1 MIGDGDPASVAFS
14 EDRASVTF
22 GSGDVVH
29 FTRAERKVLD
39 YLFRN
44 PTRILSRSQLLDA
57 MAETGSDSSDRNIDF
72 VINRIRRKLRDSAR
86 SPKFI
91 ATHYGEGYQW
101 IFQGDQAASEAGEAH
116 LVVGPLL
123 GLASLEGHEQT
134 GRTFARYLVNE
145 LQQHLGSGKLAA
157 FQESYQ
163 APEKAR
169 AAGPEISIQ
178 LGFFRDG
185 ESTECVLTAR
195 NDLDWRICHVERV
208 RIPSDN
214 SALAELSSQARRLAP
229 AILAKCWKT
238 SADNAVM
245 SMPLP
250 VAMHVAGR
258 PEKLEDQPWPD
269 NDRRLKALMAET
281 PDDPV
286 LKMFYASHLHTK
298 YVLLGPRL
306 FRTGKDTCAEDE
318 AEIERL
324 VTEALPFVQAQP
336 EYSAMA
342 AKLLYFVDRG
352 YRDLALELADRS
364 LREST
369 SVASS
374 LAISGQLRGF
384 VGDMDIAQNHLLQ
397 AEALCTPRSQ
407 FHIYVLVLLCQVLM
421 AAGERDKL
429 LEATRRMYRANA
441 ATRFVFEPLFSDPDR
456 PSLSAK
462 GVTLA
467 LSRKKLDGLLR
478 HVSYIS
484 ARLFQEPAHREN
496 TLRTLV
502 NLAVRRFGA
511 DFVHEDV
518 RKVAPG
524 LF

>member
-1 MIGDGDPASVAFS
+1 MTRDDDHASVVFS

-22 GSGDVVH
+22 GSGEAVY
-29 FTRAERKVLD
+29 FTRAERQVLD

-44 PTRILSRSQLLDA
+44 PARILSRSQILDA

-86 SPKFI
+86 SPRFI

-101 IFQGDQAASEAGEAH
+101 ILQDDQTASNAGEVH

-123 GLASLEGHEQT
+123 GLACLEGREQT

-145 LQQHLGSGKLAA
+145 LQQHLGSGKNAA
-157 FQESYQ
+157 FQENYKASD
-163 APEKAR
+163 KAR
-169 AAGPEISIQ
+169 ENGPEISIQ
-178 LGFFRDG
+178 LGFFG
-185 ESTECVLTAR
+185 EGERTECVLTVR
-195 NDLDWRICHVERV
+195 NNHAGSIHHVERV
-208 RIPSDN
+208 QIPPDN
-214 SALAELSSQARRLAP
+214 SALVELSSRARNLAP
-229 AILAKCWKT
+229 VILAKCWQK
-238 SADNAVM
+238 SAVDAMM

-250 VAMHVAGR
+250 VAMHEAGR

-269 NDRRLKALMAET
+269 NERRLKALMAET
-281 PDDPV
+281 PDDPI

-298 YVLLGPRL
+298 YVVLGPRL
-306 FRTGKDTCAEDE
+306 FRTGKATCTEDE

-324 VTEALPFVQAQP
+324 VTEALPFIQTQP
-336 EYSAMA
+336 EYSMMA
-342 AKLLYFVDRG
+342 AKLLYFVDRS

-364 LREST
+364 LRESM

-374 LAISGQLRGF
+374 LAIAGQLRGF
-384 VGDMDIAQNHLLQ
+384 VGDMQIAENYLLQ

-407 FHIYVLVLLCQVLM
+407 FHIYVLVLLCQVFM
-421 AAGERDKL
+421 AAGEKDKL
-429 LEATRRMYRANA
+429 FEATRRMYRASP
-441 ATRFVFEPLFSDPDR
+441 ATRFVFEPLFSDPNR

-467 LSRKKLDGLLR
+467 LSRKKADGLLR

-484 ARLFQEPAHREN
+484 ARLFEDTAHREN

-502 NLAVRRFGA
+502 NLTVRRFGA
-511 DFVHEDV
+511 GVVHEDV
-518 RKVAPG
+518 RQVAPN